1 MDVPAG
7 MRDLPIWFCWKYEN
21 GTKVPYQ
28 SFGNQRAKANDP
40 ATWSTLEAALSA
52 KLPLAFGFD
61 KSFGVVGIDLDGCIV
76 NDELQPWAQEIVGR
90 FLGTYIELSPSGTG
104 LKILLKASVSPE
116 VLDTKRRINLPELT
130 IGNGKAAAIEF
141 FVSRCYFTFTGE
153 RYQGSASD
161 VTDQQEAFEW
171 VLAKFAKPAK
181 KKAEPSFCAPITY
194 GDDALSMARRYML
207 TVDPAI
213 SGQGGHD
220 KTFYAA
226 CRLVQGFNLSPE
238 QAFPILAEWNESCS
252 PPWSERELLHK
263 LNSAESAAGERG
275 YLLNWLPSQGE
286 LMDFSEF
293 MVQPSTSTGLT
304 TLCSEPSEEYRLSIP
319 SECLRPEGLIGEII
333 DYTLQTSI
341 YPQPELALAG
351 AIALMGCITGRKVET
366 SERLRTNV
374 YVMGLAPSG
383 SGKEHA
389 QSVNQEILEAAG
401 GSELIG
407 PESLASDAGLR
418 NALSERPCTLLQID
432 EIGRM
437 FQAMKNPGK
446 SPHLFKIG
454 DEFLKL
460 FGKANKIY
468 RGTGYSDT
476 TKNVLINQPHCCI
489 YGTSV
494 PKMFWDSLTSDNV
507 GEGLV
512 GRFMVFESSRGYVDS
527 QEPDRV
533 ELPASIVEKVSWWLG
548 WEPSGHMFAG
558 TAQGKCLP
566 AVVPFSP
573 EAKDRLRS
581 HRKAIEER
589 RGRDS
594 ALHASI
600 WSRSAEKAC
609 KLALLY
615 ACSLSGDRPPE
626 NIELEEMNLGIKLSN
641 WLTRSLIM
649 KVDENVSEN
658 QVEGDLKRVLKLIT
672 DGMTFNQLTRKTQW
686 LRSKERK
693 DILESLVQ
701 MGLITTAMIET
712 SGRPVATIYKLKE
725 VTQTS

>member
-7 MRDLPIWFCWKYEN
+7 MRDLPIWFVWKYEN

-28 SFGNQRAKANDP
+28 SLGNYRAKANDP
-40 ATWSTLEAALSA
+40 STWSSLEAAMAA

-61 KSFGVVGIDLDGCIV
+61 RSYGIVGIDLDGCIV
-76 NDELQPWAQEIVGR
+76 NDEIQPWAQEVIDQ
-90 FLGTYIELSPSGTG
+90 FCGTYIEYSPSGSG
-104 LKILLKASVSPE
+104 LKIIAKAVIPPE
-116 VLDTKRRINLPELT
+116 VLDTKKRVNLPELT
-130 IGNGKAAAIEF
+130 IGGGKAAAIEF

-153 RYQGSASD
+153 RYRGAAPD
-161 VTDQQEAFEW
+161 VTDQQEAFEA
-171 VLAKFAKPAK
+171 VLKQYV
-181 KKAEPSFCAPITY
+181 KAAEKRPEPRTY
-194 GDDALSMARRYML
+194 HAYPEDDATTLARRYML

-238 QAFPILAEWNESCS
+238 RAFPILAEWNESCV

-263 LNSAESAAGERG
+263 LNSADQASGERG
-275 YLLNWLPSQGE
+275 FLLNWLPSQGE
-286 LMDFSEF
+286 LMDFSGF
-293 MVQPSTSTGLT
+293 MAGGAQVTTLT
-304 TLCSEPSEEYRLSIP
+304 TLCSEPSEEYRLNLP
-319 SECLRPEGLIGEII
+319 AECLRPEGLIGEII

-460 FGKANKIY
+460 FGKANKTY

-512 GRFMVFESSRGYVDS
+512 GRFMVFESSKGYVNS
-527 QEPDRV
+527 QKPYRG
-533 ELPASIVEKVSWWLG
+533 ELPSSIIQKVEWWLN

-566 AVVPFSP
+566 AVIPFTE
-573 EAKDRLRS
+573 EAEERLRT

-589 RGRDS
+589 RSRDS
-594 ALHASI
+594 VLHASI

-609 KLALLY
+609 KLALLF
-615 ACSLSGDRPPE
+615 ACSKAMEHAPE
-626 NIELEEMNLGIKLSN
+626 AISLEEMDLGIKLSN

-658 QVEGDLKRVLKLIT
+658 QVEGDLKRVLKLIQ

-712 SGRPVATIYKLKE
+712 SGRPVATIYRLKE
-725 VTQTS
+725 VSQTS